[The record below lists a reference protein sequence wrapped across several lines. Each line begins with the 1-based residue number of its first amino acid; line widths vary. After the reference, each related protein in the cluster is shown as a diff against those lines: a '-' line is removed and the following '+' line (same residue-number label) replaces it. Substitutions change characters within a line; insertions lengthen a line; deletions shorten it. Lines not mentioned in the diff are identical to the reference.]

1 MSDVKYGTQE
11 HYDKRAEKIA
21 STLEKIERQEAHIEA
36 IRRNISTNQK
46 LIAKWESL
54 NKRFED
60 KVLNAPVESSEEPTQ

>member
-21 STLEKIERQEAHIEA
+21 STLEKIERQGAHIEA

-60 KVLNAPVESSEEPTQ
+60 KVLNAPEEVTPSE